1 MLPGDGVQSQTWTPS
16 CIELRSRIPGRMPPQ
31 ANGAGSR
38 DKGGCLE
45 ASVIALYK
53 AILKKHYILLPFA
66 QGPDFWLDS
75 LQVLV
80 MF

>member
-1 MLPGDGVQSQTWTPS
+1 
-16 CIELRSRIPGRMPPQ
+16 MPPQ

-38 DKGGCLE
+38 DKGKCLE